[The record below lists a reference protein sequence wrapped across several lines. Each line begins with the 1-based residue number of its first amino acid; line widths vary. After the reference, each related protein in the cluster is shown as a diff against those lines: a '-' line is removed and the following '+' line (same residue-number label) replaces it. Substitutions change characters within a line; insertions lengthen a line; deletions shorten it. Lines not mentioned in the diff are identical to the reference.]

1 MFNFGEFIEPSSIF
15 SYLCGL
21 LQANDSTNMKKII
34 ALLFAVVTAFA
45 FSSFGKDDE
54 KKDDSYS
61 ATVITLDATD
71 ICADS
76 ACLNAKITTEIS

>member
-1 MFNFGEFIEPSSIF
+1 
-15 SYLCGL
+15 
-21 LQANDSTNMKKII
+21 MKKII
-34 ALLFAVVTAFA
+34 ALLFAVVTA

-76 ACLNAKITTEIS
+76 DRLNAKITTKIS